1 MLVLDAMGRERLR
14 DFPPLAKPLH
24 LCEGGQSRAESVQ
37 AGLTALLTGRC
48 VQPTDYVLIHD
59 AVRPNI
65 RVEEIDRLLG
75 QGLPHPV
82 GAVLAVPVS
91 DTIKWAN
98 EEGSIAR
105 SLPRQPL
112 WSAQTPQLFRCQPL
126 IDALE
131 HALQSQPSS
140 SITDEAMAMELAG
153 LNPLLVQSV
162 ETNYKVTTPADL
174 QRFEWDVQMRAAT
187 SCVLSDC
194 ATDLAPSMTFQPG
207 PYPEFRLGQ
216 GFDVHAF
223 APGNHVMLGGVRID
237 HPAGLR
243 AHSDGDVV
251 LHALCDALLGALALG
266 DIGQHFPPSDARWA
280 NVAGMELLARCM
292 GWVGKQGWTIQN
304 VDITV
309 ICERPKISTH
319 AQAMRSL
326 IAPQLCVPISAI
338 SIKATT
344 TEQLGFTGREEG
356 IAAQATALLIKRP
369 VFSPVSRVKE
379 GSLLGQSQPQRRD
392 RN

>member
-1 MLVLDAMGRERLR
+1 MLVLDPMGRERLR
-14 DFPPLAKPLH
+14 DFPVLAKPLH
-24 LCEGGQSRAESVQ
+24 LCEGGESRAESVQ
-37 AGLTALLTGRC
+37 AGLRALLTSQC

-65 RVEEIDRLLG
+65 RIEEIDRLLV

-82 GAVLAVPVS
+82 GAILAVPVS
-91 DTIKWAN
+91 DTIKWVN
-98 EEGSIAR
+98 EKGRIVR
-105 SLPRQPL
+105 SVPRQPL
-112 WSAQTPQLFRCQPL
+112 WSAQTPQIFRCQPL

-131 HALQSQPSS
+131 YALQSQPPA

-153 LNPLLVQSV
+153 LHPLLVQSV
-162 ETNYKVTTPADL
+162 ESNYKVTTPADL
-174 QRFEWDVQMRAAT
+174 QRFAADVQMRAAK
-187 SCVLSDC
+187 SGVLSDC
-194 ATDLAPSMTFQPG
+194 QTESASAMTSHPSSC
-207 PYPEFRLGQ
+207 PEFRLGQ

-237 HPAGLR
+237 HPASLR

-266 DIGQHFPPSDARWA
+266 DIGQHFSPSDARWA
-280 NVAGMELLARCM
+280 NVASMELLARCM
-292 GWVGKQGWTIQN
+292 EWIRQQGWTIQN

-309 ICERPKISTH
+309 ICEKPKIATH

-326 IAPQLCVPISAI
+326 IASQLGVPISAI

-344 TEQLGFTGREEG
+344 TERLGFTGREEG
-356 IAAQATALLIKRP
+356 IAAQATALLIRRP
-369 VFSPVSRVKE
+369 ASSPTAVI
-379 GSLLGQSQPQRRD
+379 
-392 RN
+392 